1 MLMLSS
7 LDNGFGVERI
17 VPSSHFTQKKT
28 FVSFLKIIIVLLR
41 YTYIDAAGGGNFSWH
56 FACAFFLTAVV
67 QALMQFIA
75 DLL

>member
-1 MLMLSS
+1 MLILSS
-7 LDNGFGVERI
+7 LDNGSYSGKNVLCLPAI
-17 VPSSHFTQKKT
+17 LPKNI
-28 FVSFLKIIIVLLR
+28 VSFLKIIIVLLR
-41 YTYIDAAGGGNFSWH
+41 YTYIDAGGGNLSWH

>member
-1 MLMLSS
+1 MLILSS
-7 LDNGFGVERI
+7 LDNGSYSG
-17 VPSSHFTQKKT
+17 KKNVLCLPAILPKNI
-28 FVSFLKIIIVLLR
+28 VSFLKIIIVLLR
-41 YTYIDAAGGGNFSWH
+41 YTYIDAGGGNFSWH